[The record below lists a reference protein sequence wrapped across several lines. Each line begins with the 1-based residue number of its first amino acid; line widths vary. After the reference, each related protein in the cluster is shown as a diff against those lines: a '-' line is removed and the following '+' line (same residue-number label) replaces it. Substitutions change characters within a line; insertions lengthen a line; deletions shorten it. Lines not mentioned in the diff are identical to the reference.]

1 MTWLSLALMFS
12 LGTPAAVDREGV
24 VLFTT
29 GTFPGRRKAL
39 PHRTPA
45 FETTYG
51 PDSLEAALVLKSL
64 TLASRGEGY
73 LRKADK
79 TAQRTVTILQQI
91 LGAEDANVAL
101 ALDQLGEIQFDQ
113 HRYTAARRHLRLA
126 LTTADRTLG
135 PHHPHVATILNDL
148 AAVYHFE
155 RHYAEAENFYA
166 RALAIREKTLPPDH
180 PCIAVIRQNLAEL
193 DRARGRKSAALL
205 APR

>member
-1 MTWLSLALMFS
+1 
-12 LGTPAAVDREGV
+12 
-24 VLFTT
+24 
-29 GTFPGRRKAL
+29 
-39 PHRTPA
+39 
-45 FETTYG
+45 
-51 PDSLEAALVLKSL
+51 VLKNL

-73 LRKADK
+73 LRKAEK

-101 ALDQLGEIQFDQ
+101 ALDQLGEIQFDR

-148 AAVYHFE
+148 AAVYHVVNDLAAVYHVE